1 MNPVICCYITGMFP
15 NGRMIVNVFAANGVG
30 LPTSEITL
38 AEVAKTVGYKTA
50 LVG

>member
-1 MNPVICCYITGMFP
+1 MFP

-38 AEVAKTVGYKTA
+38 AEVAKSVGYKTA